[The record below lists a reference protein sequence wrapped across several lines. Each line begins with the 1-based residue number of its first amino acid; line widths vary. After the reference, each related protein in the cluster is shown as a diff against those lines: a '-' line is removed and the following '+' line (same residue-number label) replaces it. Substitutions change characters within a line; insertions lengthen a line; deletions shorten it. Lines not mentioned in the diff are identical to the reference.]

1 VSVNNS
7 RYANPDELDPRR
19 LLTFGD
25 ASQDDGWCDTSGR
38 SSCAARRCELIRQHS
53 ERFSGPT
60 ELEGTS
66 RPVLAVLL
74 ERGSAGRSTPG
85 WVKNVNRRLDV
96 GGRNLLEAVN
106 DKLGTIDADE

>member
-1 VSVNNS
+1 M
-7 RYANPDELDPRR
+7 
-19 LLTFGD
+19 
-25 ASQDDGWCDTSGR
+25 
-38 SSCAARRCELIRQHS
+38 
-53 ERFSGPT
+53 
-60 ELEGTS
+60 
-66 RPVLAVLL
+66 LL